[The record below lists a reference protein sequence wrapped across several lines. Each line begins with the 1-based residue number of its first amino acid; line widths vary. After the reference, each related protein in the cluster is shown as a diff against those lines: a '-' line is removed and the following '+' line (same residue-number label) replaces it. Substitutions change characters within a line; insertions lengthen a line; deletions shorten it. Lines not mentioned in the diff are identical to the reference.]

1 MLGTRHFSELYSADS
16 LKDSLNDFESRDL
29 SKGEVALTRRLLKRV
44 HTISERPFVGGSFLT
59 PTTSRYDSQDIS
71 KYTIDKTCIFFNF
84 PYLCVANSR
93 LRVYL
98 NKGELEH
105 PPRTLLQSHYR
116 LNKTKERDKK
126 QCIGLLEESVV
137 RSCITEPDPKKS
149 QISSKLTED
158 MIFVPQFWGLIVG
171 LGKSVPLVLTHEAKT
186 RRHND
191 HMWPY

>member
-1 MLGTRHFSELYSADS
+1 MLGTRHFSEIYSADS
-16 LKDSLNDFESRDL
+16 LKDSLNDFESREL
-29 SKGEVALTRRLLKRV
+29 SKREVALTRHLLKRV

-59 PTTSRYDSQDIS
+59 PRTSRYDSQDIS
-71 KYTIDKTCIFFNF
+71 KYTVDKTCIFFNF
-84 PYLCVANSR
+84 PYLCVANSG
-93 LRVYL
+93 LKVYL
-98 NKGELEH
+98 NKGKLEH

-126 QCIGLLEESVV
+126 QCIGLLEESIV

-171 LGKSVPLVLTHEAKT
+171 LGKSVPPVPTHEAKT
-186 RRHND
+186 RRHNY